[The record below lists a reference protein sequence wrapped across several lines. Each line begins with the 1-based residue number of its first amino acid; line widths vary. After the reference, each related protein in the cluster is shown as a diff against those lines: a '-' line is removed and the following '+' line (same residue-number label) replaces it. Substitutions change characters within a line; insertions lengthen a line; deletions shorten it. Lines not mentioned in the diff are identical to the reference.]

1 VQGTVHETVKAME
14 LRLRNN
20 QGSAFGTRGRVFCL
34 VGWPTARREL
44 QQDQCHGHMHIP
56 RCDNLA
62 RKLQIAL
69 PALGHV
75 LLCCAVLCP
84 SFPPSLDWIAY

>member
-1 VQGTVHETVKAME
+1 VKAIE

-20 QGSAFGTRGRVFCL
+20 QGSAFGTRGSVFCL

-44 QQDQCHGHMHIP
+44 QQDQYHGHMH
-56 RCDNLA
+56 RSDNLA

-75 LLCCAVLCP
+75 VLCCAVLCLCL
-84 SFPPSLDWIAY
+84 PPSLDWIAY